1 LEGDDTRCTVTI
13 LDEDHPGI
21 IGFEAKSLKVRR
33 KDKFAYVKVVRT
45 EGADGELTCWVKTM
59 VLNEIAN

>member
-1 LEGDDTRCTVTI
+1 MTI